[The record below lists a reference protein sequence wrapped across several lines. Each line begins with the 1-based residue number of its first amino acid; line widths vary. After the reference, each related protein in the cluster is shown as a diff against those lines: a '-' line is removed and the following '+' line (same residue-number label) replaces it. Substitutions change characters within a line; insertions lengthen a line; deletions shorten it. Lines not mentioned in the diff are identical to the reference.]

1 MALAGMP
8 LPNVLTQDGR
18 PHNGFP
24 FMRTLRYG
32 SRNFCSQLAAFC
44 RGAVPSRQMQ
54 AAVTAILDDV
64 RTRGDTAIVHHA
76 ARIDGARLT
85 PDRFRVKPS
94 ELARAAKLLPP
105 RDRIAL
111 EVARA
116 SVQAYNRPTLPCD
129 WMGSNRQHA
138 RVGEKFDPIRRI
150 GINIPGGQVPLV
162 STVVMTVT
170 LAQIAQVPEIAV
182 FTPCNR
188 EGRVADGLLAVLQL
202 CGVTEVYRIGGV
214 YGVGAM
220 AYGTRTIPAVDKIF
234 GPSNAYVCEAM
245 RQVFGTVGVGGLPG
259 PSELMVIAD
268 GTARPDYAAADLL
281 AQAEHGS
288 GREKL
293 YLVATAPRVLA
304 AVVAEIKTQLQRL
317 PRAAIV
323 RRVLDGGFLA
333 IEVKTLEQAAEVAN
347 YVAPEHLE
355 LLVATRAGLRL
366 GKKITTAGAIMIGN
380 DTPTALGDFIAGPSH
395 VLPTGRSGRFSSGL
409 RVTDFMRRTSLM
421 QYHRTSLRR
430 AAPVVAA
437 FAAMEQL
444 DAHGLSVEIRNR

>member
-1 MALAGMP
+1 
-8 LPNVLTQDGR
+8 
-18 PHNGFP
+18 
-24 FMRTLRYG
+24 MRTLRHG
-32 SRNFCSQLAAFC
+32 SRNFRSQLAAFC
-44 RGAVPSRQMQ
+44 RGAAPSRQMQ
-54 AAVTAILDDV
+54 AAVAAILDDI
-64 RTRGDTAIVHHA
+64 RARGDTAIVHHA

-85 PDRFRVKPS
+85 PARFRVKPS
-94 ELARAAKLLPP
+94 ELARAAKMLPP

-116 SVQAYNRPTLPCD
+116 SVQAYNRLTLPRD

-138 RVGEKFDPIRRI
+138 RVGEKYDPIRRI

-170 LAQIAQVPEIAV
+170 LAQIAQVPEIAI

-188 EGRVADGLLAVLQL
+188 EGRVADGLLATLHL
-202 CGVTEVYRIGGV
+202 CGVTEVYRIGGI

-288 GREKL
+288 GREKI

-304 AVVAEIKTQLQRL
+304 AVAAEIKAQLKL
-317 PRAAIV
+317 ITRAGIV
-323 RRVLDGGFLA
+323 RRVLASGFLA
-333 IEVKTLEQAAEVAN
+333 IEVKTLDQAAEVAN

-355 LLVATRAGLRL
+355 LLVTARAVPRL
-366 GKKITTAGAIMIGN
+366 SEKITTAGAIMIGN

-421 QYHRTSLRR
+421 HYHRTSLRR

-444 DAHGLSVEIRNR
+444 DAHGRSVEIRNR